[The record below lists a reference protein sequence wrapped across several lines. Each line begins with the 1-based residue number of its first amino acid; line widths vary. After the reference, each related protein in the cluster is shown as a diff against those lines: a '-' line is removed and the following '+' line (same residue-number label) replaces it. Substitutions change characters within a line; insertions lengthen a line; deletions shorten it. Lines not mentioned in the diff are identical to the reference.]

1 VLRFAQTADR
11 IAGTTKKLEKMA
23 LLSDYFKS
31 VPGDEAAAAAIFFSG
46 RPFPMWEETT
56 LQVGGSLL
64 WRLVAELSGK
74 SEKELTAAYREYGD
88 LGAVAAA
95 VLPSGSVNLR
105 EETRDDLPL
114 TSVQKAFR
122 EIAAARGP
130 AAKGALVRQL
140 LSRIAPLEAKYIVKI
155 MTGDLRIGLKES
167 LVEEAIAR
175 AFDAPLKEV
184 QRANMLLGGIGETL
198 KLAADGRLAEARMR
212 LFHPIGFM
220 LASPAESA
228 EDALSYFQNAW
239 VEDKYD
245 GIRAQAHCSGD
256 TVRFFSRT
264 RDEITESFPELP
276 EALAG
281 LPQDTILDGEILAWS
296 FLTNDEGG
304 GNSGRALPFSALQQ
318 RLGRKKVSEKLMQQV
333 PVVYLIFDV
342 LYLGNEL
349 QLDRPLHERAKRLD
363 DLLAAPKSIRQI
375 GDGDAQES
383 TQISAR
389 VGQHRLDFDG
399 SKQSA
404 SSPDSPGANDRELR
418 AAPRIIRA
426 PVYHASSP
434 EELDQLFDSAQARGN
449 EGLMIKDPES
459 GYTPGRRGKS
469 WLKLKRELATL
480 DVVVTAVEYGHG
492 RRISVLSDYTFAV
505 RDGDR
510 LLNVGKA
517 YSGLTDAEILEMTK
531 WFLDHTIEDHGFRRS
546 VEPKIVLEVAF
557 NNIMKSDRHNSGYAL
572 RFPRIVRLRPD
583 KVPEEADTLDR
594 VKEIYAQQSA

>member
-1 VLRFAQTADR
+1 MQSCRKALLVLLRRTVLRFAQTADR

-276 EALAG
+276 DALAG
-281 LPQDTILDGEILAWS
+281 LPQNAILDGEIAAWS
-296 FLTNDEGG
+296 YLSQTVTEHE
-304 GNSGRALPFSALQQ
+304 SVEVRAPSPVQPLQSAARALPFSALQQ
-318 RLGRKKVSEKLMQQV
+318 RLGRKKVSEKLLREV
-333 PVVYLIFDV
+333 PVAYLVFDV
-342 LYLGNEL
+342 LYARDEL
-349 QLDRPLHERAKRLD
+349 MIDRPLRERA
-363 DLLAAPKSIRQI
+363 
-375 GDGDAQES
+375 G
-383 TQISAR
+383 
-389 VGQHRLDFDG
+389 V
-399 SKQSA
+399 
-404 SSPDSPGANDRELR
+404 
-418 AAPRIIRA
+418 
-426 PVYHASSP
+426 
-434 EELDQLFDSAQARGN
+434 LDQLLNTFNRREHRVTQGNTAQRKVANRSNEHQESLHFGLAEPDDRGPTT
-449 EGLMIKDPES
+449 EDFPQL
-459 GYTPGRRGKS
+459 
-469 WLKLKRELATL
+469 
-480 DVVVTAVEYGHG
+480 TA
-492 RRISVLSDYTFAV
+492 
-505 RDGDR
+505 
-510 LLNVGKA
+510 
-517 YSGLTDAEILEMTK
+517 
-531 WFLDHTIEDHGFRRS
+531 
-546 VEPKIVLEVAF
+546 
-557 NNIMKSDRHNSGYAL
+557 
-572 RFPRIVRLRPD
+572 
-583 KVPEEADTLDR
+583 
-594 VKEIYAQQSA
+594 

>member
-1 VLRFAQTADR
+1 MQKLAEACEQIVATS
-11 IAGTTKKLEKMA
+11 KKLEKVA
-23 LLSDYFKS
+23 IVAEYLKS
-31 VPGDEAAAAAIFFSG
+31 RTPDEAAVSAVFLSG
-46 RPFPMWEETT
+46 RAFPMWEETT

-264 RDEITESFPELP
+264 RDEIPESFPELP
-276 EALAG
+276 EALPG
-281 LPQDTILDGEILAWS
+281 LP
-296 FLTNDEGG
+296 
-304 GNSGRALPFSALQQ
+304 
-318 RLGRKKVSEKLMQQV
+318 
-333 PVVYLIFDV
+333 
-342 LYLGNEL
+342 
-349 QLDRPLHERAKRLD
+349 
-363 DLLAAPKSIRQI
+363 
-375 GDGDAQES
+375 
-383 TQISAR
+383 
-389 VGQHRLDFDG
+389 
-399 SKQSA
+399 
-404 SSPDSPGANDRELR
+404 PD
-418 AAPRIIRA
+418 
-426 PVYHASSP
+426 
-434 EELDQLFDSAQARGN
+434 
-449 EGLMIKDPES
+449 
-459 GYTPGRRGKS
+459 
-469 WLKLKRELATL
+469 
-480 DVVVTAVEYGHG
+480 
-492 RRISVLSDYTFAV
+492 
-505 RDGDR
+505 
-510 LLNVGKA
+510 
-517 YSGLTDAEILEMTK
+517 
-531 WFLDHTIEDHGFRRS
+531 
-546 VEPKIVLEVAF
+546 
-557 NNIMKSDRHNSGYAL
+557 
-572 RFPRIVRLRPD
+572 
-583 KVPEEADTLDR
+583 
-594 VKEIYAQQSA
+594 